1 MALDPERVAFVSLAL
16 TPGIGW
22 ARLRALLDR
31 CETANGALKAPFEFL
46 CTIPGISRAAATAIV
61 ERGSREGRKALL
73 AARTMGARCIL
84 RDDPEFPVA
93 LREIPDSPPL
103 LFAMGDLS
111 LLQRPAVAIVGS
123 RDHSDYGASI
133 CQSAATAAATAGI
146 AIVSGMARGLD
157 ALAHLAA
164 LDAGGSTIGVLGNG
178 LGVVYP
184 AANRALYRRVAEHGL
199 LLTEFPPGERPG
211 VGAFPRRNRLISA
224 LARVTLVIEAAEA
237 SGTLITVGTA
247 LAQGKDVMALPGP
260 ITSPTSAGTNRLI
273 RDGAEPYLGVDD
285 LLAHYPEIADGAARR
300 SEESSEVGDET
311 LSVPDDLDGDER
323 AVFLAV
329 ASAARPLDSLIAEL
343 SLGTSRTLSAIS
355 RLELAGLVVM
365 MGSSVARCRAPVR
378 AGL

>member
-1 MALDPERVAFVSLAL
+1 
-16 TPGIGW
+16 
-22 ARLRALLDR
+22 
-31 CETANGALKAPFEFL
+31 
-46 CTIPGISRAAATAIV
+46 
-61 ERGSREGRKALL
+61 
-73 AARTMGARCIL
+73 MGARCIL
-84 RDDPEFPVA
+84 RGEPEFPPV
-93 LREIPDSPPL
+93 LRDIPETPPL

-111 LLQRPAVAIVGS
+111 LLARPAVAIVGS
-123 RDHSDYGASI
+123 RDHSDYGAVI
-133 CQSAATAAATAGI
+133 CQTAAIAAASAGI
-146 AIVSGMARGLD
+146 AVVSGMARGLD

-164 LDAGGSTIGVLGNG
+164 LEAGGPTIGILGNG

-184 AANRALYRRVAEHGL
+184 AANRVLYRRVAEHGL

-260 ITSPTSAGTNRLI
+260 ITSPTSVGTNRLI

-285 LLAHYPEIADGAARR
+285 LLAHYPEMANAADGQPEPP
-300 SEESSEVGDET
+300 SNVGGET
-311 LSVPDDLDGDER
+311 VPVPDDLDDDER
-323 AVFLAV
+323 AVYLAV
-329 ASAARPLDSLIAEL
+329 ASATRPLDDLIMEL

-365 MGSSVARCRAPVR
+365 MGSSVARCRASVQ
-378 AGL
+378 AGM

>member
-22 ARLRALLDR
+22 VRLRALLDR
-31 CETANGALKAPFEFL
+31 CETAHGALKAPFEFL
-46 CTIPGISRAAATAIV
+46 CTIPGISRAAATTIV
-61 ERGSREGRKALL
+61 ERGTREGRKALL

-84 RDDPEFPVA
+84 RGDPEFPHA
-93 LREIPDSPPL
+93 LRDIPDPPPV
-103 LFAMGDLS
+103 LFALGDLS
-111 LLQRPAVAIVGS
+111 LLTRPAVAIVGS
-123 RDHSDYGASI
+123 RDHSDYGA
-133 CQSAATAAATAGI
+133 ATCHAAAAAAAGAGI
-146 AIVSGMARGLD
+146 AVVSGMARGLD

-164 LDAGGSTIGVLGNG
+164 LDVGGPTIGILGNG

-184 AANRALYRRVAEHGL
+184 AANRMLYRRVAEHGL

-285 LLAHYPEIADGAARR
+285 LLAHYPEIAAGADDPPGP
-300 SEESSEVGDET
+300 SSDAEDTTVQ
-311 LSVPDDLDGDER
+311 VPDDLDPDER

-329 ASAARPLDSLIAEL
+329 ASAARPLDDLIVEL
-343 SLGTSRTLSAIS
+343 SLGASRTLSAIS

>member
-22 ARLRALLDR
+22 ARMRALLDR
-31 CETANGALKAPFEFL
+31 CETANGALRAPFEFL

-73 AARTMGARCIL
+73 AARTMGACCIL
-84 RDDPEFPVA
+84 RGDPEFPVA

-103 LFAMGDLS
+103 LFAMGELS
-111 LLQRPAVAIVGS
+111 LLERPAVAIVGS

-146 AIVSGMARGLD
+146 AVVSGMARGLD

-164 LDAGGSTIGVLGNG
+164 LDAAGPTIGILGNG

-184 AANRALYRRVAEHGL
+184 AANRALYRRVVEHGL

-285 LLAHYPEIADGAARR
+285 LLAHYPETADGVVERLELPAKGAA
-300 SEESSEVGDET
+300 ET
-311 LSVPDDLDGDER
+311 VPVPDDLDGDER

-329 ASAARPLDSLIAEL
+329 VSAARPLDGLIAEL

-378 AGL
+378 AGS

>member
-31 CETANGALKAPFEFL
+31 CETAHGALKAPFEFL
-46 CTIPGISRAAATAIV
+46 CTVPGISRAAATTIV
-61 ERGSREGRKALL
+61 ERGAREGRKALL

-84 RDDPEFPVA
+84 RGDPEFPPL
-93 LREIPDSPPL
+93 LRDIPDSPPL

-111 LLQRPAVAIVGS
+111 LLDRPAVAIVGS
-123 RDHSDYGASI
+123 RDHSDYGAAT
-133 CQSAATAAATAGI
+133 CHAAATAAAGAGI
-146 AIVSGMARGLD
+146 AVVSGMARGLD

-164 LDAGGSTIGVLGNG
+164 LDAGGPTIGILGNG

-184 AANRALYRRVAEHGL
+184 AANRALYRRVADHGL

-273 RDGAEPYLGVDD
+273 RDGAEPYLGVED
-285 LLAHYPEIADGAARR
+285 LLAHYPEVAAGADHSPAP
-300 SEESSEVGDET
+300 SSNAHGEPVQ
-311 LSVPDDLDGDER
+311 VPEDLDADER
-323 AVFLAV
+323 VVFLAV
-329 ASAARPLDSLIAEL
+329 ASSARPLDDLIAEL
-343 SLGTSRTLSAIS
+343 SLGAGRTLSAIS

-365 MGSSVARCRAPVR
+365 MGSSVARCRTPVR
-378 AGL
+378 TGP

>member
-46 CTIPGISRAAATAIV
+46 CTVPGISRAAATAIV
-61 ERGSREGRKALL
+61 ERGTREGRKALL

-84 RDDPEFPVA
+84 RGEPEFPSA
-93 LREIPDSPPL
+93 LRDIPDPPPL

-111 LLQRPAVAIVGS
+111 LLARPAVAIVGS
-123 RDHSDYGASI
+123 RDHSDYGAAI
-133 CQSAATAAATAGI
+133 CQAAATAAASAGI
-146 AIVSGMARGLD
+146 AVVSGMARGLD
-157 ALAHLAA
+157 ATAHLAA
-164 LDAGGSTIGVLGNG
+164 LDTGGPTIGILGNG

-184 AANRALYRRVAEHGL
+184 AANRALYRRVAEQGL

-211 VGAFPRRNRLISA
+211 IGAFPRRNRLISA

-273 RDGAEPYLGVDD
+273 RDGAEPFLGVDD
-285 LLAHYPEIADGAARR
+285 LLAHYPEIADAADGQPEPP
-300 SEESSEVGDET
+300 SDVADET
-311 LSVPDDLDGDER
+311 GPVPEDLGDDER

-329 ASAARPLDSLIAEL
+329 ASGTRPLDALIVEL

-365 MGSSVARCRAPVR
+365 MGSNVARCRPPVR
-378 AGL
+378 AGM

>member
-31 CETANGALKAPFEFL
+31 CDTASGALKAPFELL
-46 CTIPGISRAAATAIV
+46 CTVPGISRAAATAIV
-61 ERGSREGRKALL
+61 ERGTREGRKALL

-84 RDDPEFPVA
+84 RGEPEFPPV
-93 LREIPDSPPL
+93 LRDIPETPPL

-111 LLQRPAVAIVGS
+111 LLARPAVAIVGS
-123 RDHSDYGASI
+123 RDHSDYGAVI
-133 CQSAATAAATAGI
+133 CQTAAIAAASAGI
-146 AIVSGMARGLD
+146 AVVSGMARGLD

-164 LDAGGSTIGVLGNG
+164 LDAGGPTIGILGNG

-184 AANRALYRRVAEHGL
+184 AANRVLYRRVAEHGL

-260 ITSPTSAGTNRLI
+260 ITSPTSVGTNRLI

-285 LLAHYPEIADGAARR
+285 LLAHYPEMANAADGQPEPP
-300 SEESSEVGDET
+300 SNVGGET
-311 LSVPDDLDGDER
+311 VPVPDDLDDDER
-323 AVFLAV
+323 AVYLAV
-329 ASAARPLDSLIAEL
+329 ASATRPLDDLIMEL

-365 MGSSVARCRAPVR
+365 MGSSVARCRASVQ
-378 AGL
+378 AGM